1 MRGAVSAA
9 FAVIALV
16 AVCPPAPARADLIDD
31 EVRQLATAT
40 GYKRRLAA
48 VLALSKSHDR
58 RAVLA
63 LAVAL
68 RADKEAQIRRVAAL
82 ALSKAI
88 DETTPA
94 DARAKAFEA
103 LEATRD
109 RDRDRKVQEV
119 AGKTLERLAAL
130 RRPAPVAPVAADTPA
145 VYVHMIEG
153 GDLSRQAPSDA
164 VGKLLKTVRGTVSRR
179 AREVSTEWPGTL
191 PTAQV
196 LRDRGARA
204 FVVAPSISK
213 LAVVKKGN
221 QAEVECTV
229 AIRVAPW
236 GGTDGSEKWSAQK
249 AAQASGT
256 GKAITSTSP
265 AAISMGMKDC
275 VLAVAEDVTAKEVV
289 PFLRKLIGDS

>member
-1 MRGAVSAA
+1 MRGAIQVT
-9 FAVIALV
+9 FAIVVAIATC
-16 AVCPPAPARADLIDD
+16 APAPARADLVD
-31 EVRQLATAT
+31 EEARQLVTAS

-48 VLALSKSHDR
+48 VLVLAKSHDR

-63 LAVAL
+63 LAGAL
-68 RADKEAQIRRVAAL
+68 RNDKEAQIRRVAAL

-94 DARAKAFEA
+94 DAREQAFAA
-103 LEATRD
+103 LEAARD
-109 RDRDRKVQEV
+109 GDRERKVKEL

-130 RRPAPVAPVAADTPA
+130 RRPTMPIADAPG
-145 VYVHMIEG
+145 VYVHLIEG
-153 GDLSRQAPSDA
+153 VDQSRQAPADA
-164 VGKLLKTVRGTVSRR
+164 LGKLLKTVRATVGRR
-179 AREVSTEWPGTL
+179 AKEVATEWPGGL
-191 PTAQV
+191 PSAND
-196 LRDRGARA
+196 LRSAGARA
-204 FVVAPSISK
+204 FVVAPSIAK
-213 LAVVKKGN
+213 LAVSKKGN

-265 AAISMGMKDC
+265 AAIAMGMKDC